1 MRKKDGMMW
10 MREVKSK
17 NKFLSFTICLWDIRS
32 VISTVPFAAV
42 YVLFY
47 LVLSALSASITSL
60 LIEKLTNS
68 VLLSNTLFLTNIL
81 FYIAFYVVTQLL
93 SFGYA
98 IAMNTFVFE
107 KVTSEMNRR
116 LSMKMLDIEYFS
128 LENEKELNKIYKS
141 RECIN
146 EERVSDAFICMLSI
160 FSTLTAIIS
169 SFAIA
174 MKWSFILPFIL
185 LLCYIPESMIRNKA
199 VKEENAEKDKLL
211 LSEREKNDLWKV
223 FFRKESAKEIR
234 IFQTGKFLEEKW
246 KQQNIS
252 LYSNLWDIKNRGMK
266 KVFGARLL
274 RMLGLIGC
282 MIIVS
287 IKCVRGELLAGAMA
301 GAIALLPSVQDSFS
315 LLGNRYYRLR
325 QDMPYLRSLF
335 QFLNQNSHN
344 HSCVLTIK
352 NRIRVKNASFRYD
365 ERQEALSHI
374 SFEIFRGEKVAVV
387 GENGAGKSTL
397 LKCLLGM
404 YPLENGSIEYDNIC
418 LKRGEKYDY
427 DNISIML
434 HEFGKYSIKVSENIA
449 FENAAPGMAEEVGL
463 EDVMLGKEFGGTEL
477 SGGEWQRIALARCLK
492 KNADFY
498 ILDEPT
504 SQLDP
509 VYERDVVRS
518 VLEYLKRK
526 TVLIVTHRMGIC
538 RFVDKVIVLNKEH
551 EIAGIGK
558 HEELMETCETYRE
571 LYNNQAQWYVG

>member
-185 LLCYIPESMIRNKA
+185 LLCYIPESTPA
-199 VKEENAEKDKLL
+199 
-211 LSEREKNDLWKV
+211 
-223 FFRKESAKEIR
+223 
-234 IFQTGKFLEEKW
+234 
-246 KQQNIS
+246 
-252 LYSNLWDIKNRGMK
+252 
-266 KVFGARLL
+266 
-274 RMLGLIGC
+274 
-282 MIIVS
+282 
-287 IKCVRGELLAGAMA
+287 
-301 GAIALLPSVQDSFS
+301 
-315 LLGNRYYRLR
+315 
-325 QDMPYLRSLF
+325 
-335 QFLNQNSHN
+335 
-344 HSCVLTIK
+344 
-352 NRIRVKNASFRYD
+352 
-365 ERQEALSHI
+365 
-374 SFEIFRGEKVAVV
+374 
-387 GENGAGKSTL
+387 
-397 LKCLLGM
+397 
-404 YPLENGSIEYDNIC
+404 
-418 LKRGEKYDY
+418 
-427 DNISIML
+427 
-434 HEFGKYSIKVSENIA
+434 
-449 FENAAPGMAEEVGL
+449 
-463 EDVMLGKEFGGTEL
+463 
-477 SGGEWQRIALARCLK
+477 
-492 KNADFY
+492 
-498 ILDEPT
+498 
-504 SQLDP
+504 
-509 VYERDVVRS
+509 
-518 VLEYLKRK
+518 
-526 TVLIVTHRMGIC
+526 
-538 RFVDKVIVLNKEH
+538 
-551 EIAGIGK
+551 
-558 HEELMETCETYRE
+558 
-571 LYNNQAQWYVG
+571 

>member
-335 QFLNQNSHN
+335 RKGISRREHRQVPPLRPARGI
-344 HSCVLTIK
+344 L
-352 NRIRVKNASFRYD
+352 RIP
-365 ERQEALSHI
+365 
-374 SFEIFRGEKVAVV
+374 
-387 GENGAGKSTL
+387 TL
-397 LKCLLGM
+397 
-404 YPLENGSIEYDNIC
+404 
-418 LKRGEKYDY
+418 
-427 DNISIML
+427 
-434 HEFGKYSIKVSENIA
+434 
-449 FENAAPGMAEEVGL
+449 
-463 EDVMLGKEFGGTEL
+463 
-477 SGGEWQRIALARCLK
+477 
-492 KNADFY
+492 
-498 ILDEPT
+498 
-504 SQLDP
+504 
-509 VYERDVVRS
+509 
-518 VLEYLKRK
+518 
-526 TVLIVTHRMGIC
+526 
-538 RFVDKVIVLNKEH
+538 
-551 EIAGIGK
+551 
-558 HEELMETCETYRE
+558 
-571 LYNNQAQWYVG
+571 

>member
-1 MRKKDGMMW
+1 MRD
-10 MREVKSK
+10 VKSK
-17 NKFLSFTICLWDIRS
+17 NKFLPFTICLWDIRS

-42 YVLFY
+42 YVLLY
-47 LVLSALSASITSL
+47 LMLSSLSGSIISL
-60 LIEKLTNS
+60 LIEKLTDS
-68 VLLSNTLFLTNIL
+68 VLSGNAVFLNNIL

-128 LENEKELNKIYKS
+128 VENEKELNKIYKS

-146 EERVSDAFICMLSI
+146 EERVSDTFICIISI
-160 FSTLTAIIS
+160 CSILTAIIS

-185 LLCYIPESMIRNKA
+185 LFCYIPETVVRNKA

-211 LSEREKNDLWKV
+211 PLEREKTDLWKV

-246 KQQNIS
+246 KRQNIS
-252 LYSNLWDIKNRGMK
+252 LYSNLWNIKNNGMK

-274 RMLGLIGC
+274 RMLGLVGC
-282 MIIVS
+282 MIIIS

-301 GAIALLPSVQDSFS
+301 GAIALLPSVQDLFS
-315 LLGNRYYRLR
+315 TLGNRYYRLK
-325 QDMPYLRSLF
+325 QNMPYLRSLF
-335 QFLNQNSHN
+335 LFLKQNNHN
-344 HSCVLTIK
+344 HSCTLTIK
-352 NRIRVKNASFRYD
+352 DRIRVKDVSFRYD
-365 ERQEALSHI
+365 ERQEVLSHI
-374 SFEIFRGEKVAVV
+374 SFEISQGEKIAVV

-397 LKCLLGM
+397 IKCLLGM
-404 YPLENGSIEYDNIC
+404 YPLEKGSVEYDNIC
-418 LKRGEKYDY
+418 LKKGEKYDY

-434 HEFGKYSIKVSENIA
+434 HEFGKYSMKVSENIA
-449 FENAAPGMAEEVGL
+449 FEKAVPGMVEEVGL
-463 EDVMLGKEFGGTEL
+463 EDIMLGKEFGGTEL

-492 KNADFY
+492 KNAEFY

-518 VLEYLKRK
+518 ILDYLEKK

-538 RFVDKVIVLNKEH
+538 RFVDKVIVLNKAH

-571 LYNNQAQWYVG
+571 LYTNQAQWYLDGEIYG